1 MAKAKSYIP
10 EGLRTVTAHL
20 VVPNALDAIEFYKK
34 AFGAEVTSHH
44 PGPAPRST
52 MHATIRIGDTA
63 LMLADEMPQS
73 TAKSPGTAKTT
84 TVSLSV
90 FVPDVDAVFNKA
102 VAAGAKVTM
111 PLGDQFWGDRYG
123 QVTDPFGPRRR
134 WASAR
139 RRSSSRWPP
148 RADRDD
154 VRRSPAGDRR
164 RLASGDG
171 GHLGLKPLRA

>member
-73 TAKSPGTAKTT
+73 TAKSPVNCQSTFPFCRSA
-84 TVSLSV
+84 SLLLTSV
-90 FVPDVDAVFNKA
+90 MRHRG
-102 VAAGAKVTM
+102 AGSMLSLTI
-111 PLGDQFWGDRYG
+111 
-123 QVTDPFGPRRR
+123 TD
-134 WASAR
+134 
-139 RRSSSRWPP
+139 SSTPII
-148 RADRDD
+148 
-154 VRRSPAGDRR
+154 
-164 RLASGDG
+164 
-171 GHLGLKPLRA
+171 

>member
-123 QVTDPFGPRRR
+123 QVTDPFGHLWELATHKEDLTPQELGQR
-134 WASAR
+134 AAAFFQQMAAQG
-139 RRSSSRWPP
+139 PP
-148 RADRDD
+148 
-154 VRRSPAGDRR
+154 
-164 RLASGDG
+164 
-171 GHLGLKPLRA
+171 K